1 MFIVSALG
9 FEHSTAWK
17 SFRIFWLM
25 YRSAISLPTVC
36 LPTYIALYVH
46 VLSYMYMVHY
56 VYVHMFVHN
65 CISRCRHE
73 LFIWCAH
80 AQPESR
86 EKKNKKQ
93 KKTWKR
99 KYKQRTKTNTK
110 KSTIN
115 NKKIE
120 STPQCVLT
128 QNGPCPVAQ
137 MNCIF
142 SSLLLRT
149 RTNMGNVG
157 REYWMFQ
164 VGEGGRWITHLI
176 SLSNRVQ
183 HLQQHLHN
191 TAPLQRF

>member
-73 LFIWCAH
+73 LFIWWAH

-86 EKKNKKQ
+86 EKKNK

-115 NKKIE
+115 NKKKSNRRHSVYWPKTDRVPLHRWIAFFLLCFAHAQIWGMWGESIE
-120 STPQCVLT
+120 C
-128 QNGPCPVAQ
+128 
-137 MNCIF
+137 F
-142 SSLLLRT
+142 RW
-149 RTNMGNVG
+149 G
-157 REYWMFQ
+157 RE
-164 VGEGGRWITHLI
+164 GGG
-176 SLSNRVQ
+176 
-183 HLQQHLHN
+183 
-191 TAPLQRF
+191 

>member
-36 LPTYIALYVH
+36 LPTYIALYMQ
-46 VLSYMYMVHY
+46 VLSYMYGTLCICTY
-56 VYVHMFVHN
+56 VCTQLYIEMSTR
-65 CISRCRHE
+65 IIYMMSTRTAR
-73 LFIWCAH
+73 IK
-80 AQPESR
+80 R
-86 EKKNKKQ
+86 KEKQKT

-120 STPQCVLT
+120 ATPQCVLT

-142 SSLLLRT
+142 FFFASSHTHKYGGCGERVL
-149 RTNMGNVG
+149 NVSG
-157 REYWMFQ
+157 
-164 VGEGGRWITHLI
+164 GGGRAVDNSFNFTFESRAAFAAAL
-176 SLSNRVQ
+176 
-183 HLQQHLHN
+183 
-191 TAPLQRF
+191 A